1 MLHEVTTCQNIY
13 IVLLPVRKKLVDY
26 NFFNPL
32 CKFQGGANLGIISGP
47 LIICGIIWGSFTD
60 LPADLRHMETSN
72 VYVTLISRSTEK
84 D

>member
-1 MLHEVTTCQNIY
+1 MSKYIY
-13 IVLLPVRKKLVDY
+13 CIITSKKKTSGLY

-32 CKFQGGANLGIISGP
+32 CKFLGGANLGIISGP